1 MRKKIGL
8 SAALTTPFEQSGA
21 IDWPRFVAHA
31 EHLLAQGMR
40 VVTAFGTT
48 GEGVSISATVRA
60 TLYERTAAAGIHAD
74 SLIECVYGPSSQDA
88 GDQVR
93 RSLEAGCGGILL
105 TPPFYFKQPTE
116 EGIYRWISE
125 VLERSGAAAR
135 DVILYNIPGLTG
147 VRIGPKLVARLRV
160 AFPKAIAGVKD
171 SSGDWEQTAALLAE
185 HRDLA
190 ILVGHEGHLARAVR
204 QGASGAISGV
214 ANFAPALLAK
224 LVRGEDDPLID
235 DLLGKLLKLPVV
247 PAVKAVL
254 AQRTGDAVWLRVRAP
269 LEALDQAS
277 DLDACREIA
286 AMVANGDGTV
296 VGEI

>member
-1 MRKKIGL
+1 MSEDHHMRKKIGL

-31 EHLLAQGMR
+31 GHLLGQGMR

-48 GEGVSISATVRA
+48 GEGISISASVRA
-60 TLYERTAAAGIHAD
+60 TLYERTAAAGIDAG
-74 SLIECVYGPSSQDA
+74 SLIECVYGPSSEDA
-88 GDQVR
+88 GDHVR

-125 VLERSGAAAR
+125 VLERSGVAAR

-160 AFPKAIAGVKD
+160 AFPQAIAGVKD
-171 SSGDWEQTAALLAE
+171 SSGDWEQTVALLAE

-235 DLLGKLLKLPVV
+235 HLLGKLLKLPVV

-269 LEALDQAS
+269 LEALEETS
-277 DLDACREIA
+277 DLQACMEIA
-286 AMVANGDGTV
+286 AMV
-296 VGEI
+296 

>member
-31 EHLLAQGMR
+31 GHLLAQGMR

-74 SLIECVYGPSSQDA
+74 RLIECVYGPSSQDA
-88 GDQVR
+88 GDHVR

-116 EGIYRWISE
+116 EGSYRWISE

-135 DVILYNIPGLTG
+135 DVILYNIPALTG

-160 AFPKAIAGVKD
+160 AFPQAIAGVKD

-190 ILVGHEGHLARAVR
+190 VLVGHEGHLARAVR

-269 LEALDQAS
+269 LEALGQAS

-286 AMVANGDGTV
+286 AMVANGDGTA
-296 VGEI
+296 VGEM